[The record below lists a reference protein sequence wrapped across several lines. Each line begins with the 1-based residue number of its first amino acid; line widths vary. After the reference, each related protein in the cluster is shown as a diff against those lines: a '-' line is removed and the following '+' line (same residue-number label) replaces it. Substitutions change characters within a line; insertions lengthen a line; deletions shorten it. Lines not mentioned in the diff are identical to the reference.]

1 MKGKK
6 MKFTDELKNYLK
18 ARYPLILIKSTEEER
33 LARDLSNTAKE
44 MKYDFITWSIASG
57 LKSDNKQFDAGTVEL
72 RKAIDKCE
80 EIAKSDKPSIFVFFD
95 IMPIISNP
103 QSGAIYQRRLK
114 EFSLN
119 IRTNGYTC
127 NCILV
132 SQNSDIEGSINSE
145 ISVLEYPLPN
155 REEVAD
161 RIKKFVDEYK
171 NDPKVKF
178 VDTSAE
184 TLSALTNAAL
194 GLTEAEIDNC
204 LSRALV
210 EDKKLD
216 MNDVKSIVNEKKQI
230 IRKSGIL
237 EYIENKL
244 SLDDVGGLTVLKRWL
259 ELRGKTFSDD
269 AKAFGLN
276 PPKGVLLVGIPGCG
290 KSLTAKCIASSWNM
304 PLLKLDMGKIFGK
317 YVGDSEANIRQ
328 ALKTA
333 EAIAPCVLWIDEIE
347 KGLSSGGSDGGTTS
361 RVFGNILTWMQD
373 KTAPVFVFATAN
385 NIRNLPPELL
395 RKGRFDEIFFVDL
408 PDFEERKKILE
419 IHIGNVCKGRL
430 DDKIKSDKDKCNK
443 LVIQF
448 VNTFDLDKLAQMS
461 GEENLGENIRLA
473 GAEIEAWVKDSL
485 MEAYARRT
493 NGDSEADLSMDDFEA
508 VLKRMVP
515 MAKMRLAD
523 FKELRDWANENAVSA
538 SVSVTSQNGSGN
550 SLGGRRIDLL

>member
-1 MKGKK
+1 
-6 MKFTDELKNYLK
+6 MKFTDELENYLK
-18 ARYPLILIKSTEEER
+18 ARYPLILIKSTEEDR
-33 LARDLSNTAKE
+33 LTKDLNDIAKK
-44 MKYDFITWSIASG
+44 MKYDLITWSIASG
-57 LKSDNKQFDAGTVEL
+57 LQANNKQFEAGTAEL

-95 IMPIISNP
+95 ITPIISNA

-119 IRTNGYTC
+119 IRTNGYPC

-145 ISVLEYPLPN
+145 ISILEYPLPD
-155 REEVAD
+155 REEVAEQ
-161 RIKKFVDEYK
+161 INEFVEDYK
-171 NDPKVKF
+171 NNSKVF
-178 VDTSAE
+178 IDTSAE

-194 GLTEAEIDNC
+194 GLTHAEIENC
-204 LSRALV
+204 LARALV
-210 EDKKLD
+210 EDKRLD
-216 MNDVKSIVNEKKQI
+216 MNDVKGIVNEKKQI

-237 EYIENKL
+237 EYVENKL
-244 SLDDVGGLTVLKRWL
+244 SLADVGGLTVLKRWL

-269 AKAFGLN
+269 AKNFGLN

-347 KGLSSGGSDGGTTS
+347 KGLSGGGSDGGTTS

-419 IHIGNVCKGRL
+419 IHIGKLNTEKFKRNVQ
-430 DDKIKSDKDKCNK
+430 N
-443 LVIQF
+443 
-448 VNTFDLDKLAQMS
+448 FDIDKLAQMS
-461 GEENLGENIRLA
+461 GENNLGENIRLA

-493 NGDSEADLSMDDFEA
+493 NGDSKADLSMEDFET

-538 SVSVTSQNGSGN
+538 SVSVASQNDSGN